1 MQLRKLLTKLLDNPF
16 SIPILQLLT
25 KKQLSI
31 PQITESLK
39 NIDTDLQTVMAVLGE
54 LYHFG
59 LVERIEPTVVDT
71 FIENQIQ
78 LKNESEPRLKI
89 SSAPLG
95 IPLHDYFSLWNK
107 VVKDPDQ
114 LSPNDLNSWTFSVP
128 NHLKENLKDLSLE
141 EIRKKILD

>member
-39 NIDTDLQTVMAVLGE
+39 NIDADLQTVMAVLGE

-59 LVERIEPTVVDT
+59 LVERVEPTVVDT
-71 FIENQIQ
+71 LIENQIQ
-78 LKNESEPRLKI
+78 LKNESELRLKI
-89 SSAPLG
+89 TSAPLG

-107 VVKDPDQ
+107 VVKDPDH
-114 LSPNDLNSWTFSVP
+114 LSPSDLNSWIFSVP

-141 EIRKKILD
+141 EIHKKILD